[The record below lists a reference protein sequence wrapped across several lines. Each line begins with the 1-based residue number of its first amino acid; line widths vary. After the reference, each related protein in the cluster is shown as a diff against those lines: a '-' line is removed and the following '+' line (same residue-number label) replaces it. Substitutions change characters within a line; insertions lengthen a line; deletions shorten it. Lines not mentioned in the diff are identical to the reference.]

1 MATVLSISS
10 TSFKGFGGRR
20 RTKMS
25 KTKKILSREEI
36 KERRA
41 IKRHFHEEDEK
52 WIKEFLENEIEEYR
66 NIRLRNDD
74 PE

>member
-1 MATVLSISS
+1 
-10 TSFKGFGGRR
+10 
-20 RTKMS
+20 MS

-36 KERRA
+36 KEHRA